1 MSNDNERSDDLSRRD
16 FLRSAG
22 ILGAGTMLAGAG
34 LAFGCKPKPADETP
48 ADEKPAE
55 GTPTE
60 EAPVEETPAEESPA
74 EEALAEDGLSTV
86 PTRTF
91 GRTGEQVS
99 MLALGGTI
107 DTSSQL
113 MLRQAINHGVT
124 YWDTAWMYSGGA
136 SEVGMGNFFADN
148 SGEREKVFLV
158 TKSGQSSAAGLT
170 NELAT
175 SLKRLQTDHVDLF
188 FMHGLKHPARLN
200 EEARQWAAE
209 AKAEGK
215 IRYFGFSTHASMA
228 QMLARAAELD
238 WIDGIMLKYNF
249 RLMHDDA
256 MAAAVDACVEA
267 GIGLTAM
274 KTQVKGQHT
283 SEDIS
288 AELMDG
294 LAAEGYTQ
302 HQAALK
308 VLWAEGK
315 MASICSKMKNTTE
328 LAANVAAARNRTELS
343 AASMRGLAQY
353 AAATTSDYCGGCG
366 KCDKAVAGQVPVC
379 DVMRYVM
386 YYKSYGDKYEARQLF
401 AALPAETRRK
411 LTNVDYSA
419 AERGCPQN
427 VPIAQ
432 RMREAADILA

>member
-1 MSNDNERSDDLSRRD
+1 MSDNNERSDDLSRRD

-22 ILGAGTMLAGAG
+22 ILGAGSVLAGASF
-34 LAFGCKPKPADETP
+34 AFGGDEAADDAPAVDDAP
-48 ADEKPAE
+48 AADDAPATDDADDS
-55 GTPTE
+55 GSDDI
-60 EAPVEETPAEESPA
+60 VK
-74 EEALAEDGLSTV
+74 V
-86 PTRTF
+86 PTRAF
-91 GRTGEQVS
+91 GDTGEQVS

-113 MLRQAINHGVT
+113 LLRQAINYGVT
-124 YWDTAWMYSGGA
+124 YWDTAFGYNAGS
-136 SEVGMGNFFADN
+136 SEEGMGTYFADN

-158 TKSGQSSAAGLT
+158 TKSGQSNAQGWTDELT
-170 NELAT
+170 T

-188 FMHGLKHPARLN
+188 FMHGLKETAKLTD
-200 EEARQWAAE
+200 EARQWAE
-209 AKAEGK
+209 DAKSEGK
-215 IRYFGFSTHASMA
+215 IRFFGFSTHRNMA
-228 QMLARAAELD
+228 AMLAKAAELD
-238 WIDGIMLKYNF
+238 WIDGIMMTYNF
-249 RLMHDDA
+249 RVMHEEA
-256 MAAAVDACVEA
+256 MIAAVDACVEA

-274 KTQVKGQHT
+274 KSQREGQHN

-288 AELMDG
+288 AELIAG
-294 LAAEGYTQ
+294 LLEEGYTQ
-302 HQAALK
+302 HQASLK
-308 VLWAEGK
+308 AIWADGK
-315 MASICSKMKNTTE
+315 IASICSKMENTTE
-328 LAANVAAARNRTELS
+328 LAANVAAAVNQTELS
-343 AASMRGLAQY
+343 AASMRGLAEY
-353 AAATTSDYCGGCG
+353 AAATKSDYCVACG
-366 KCDKAVAGQVPVC
+366 KCENAVAGQVPIC